1 METMPSDKVSMKTS
15 ENRRSTKPVMERR
28 RRARINESL
37 GELKKLILDAL
48 KKDNARHSKLE
59 KADILE
65 MTVKHLQNIQRQ
77 QTATRTLSDPLVMSK
92 FRAGFNECAKEVT
105 RYFSKIDGVDL
116 PVRQRLVSHL
126 ADCLSSLSTQ
136 PCSSLSST
144 HPGGVQVPTNTN
156 NVLNTVHLLPTRL
169 PSGEIAF
176 ILPGENETSH
186 QHLNMLPTYPPA
198 TTFLP
203 PSPVS
208 VLGSS
213 GILSPAA
220 SDRTESSPSP
230 INGILTATPLNT
242 CKSISP
248 IPSYHQLE
256 KQENER
262 VWRPW

>member
-1 METMPSDKVSMKTS
+1 MPSDKPSMKTT
-15 ENRRSTKPVMERR
+15 ENRRSTKPIMERR

-65 MTVKHLQNIQRQ
+65 MTVKHLQNLQRQ
-77 QTATRTLSDPLVMSK
+77 QTATCTVGDPLVMSK

-116 PVRQRLVSHL
+116 SVRQRLASHL
-126 ADCLSSLSTQ
+126 ADCLSSLSTEHCNGL
-136 PCSSLSST
+136 PST
-144 HPGGVQVPTNTN
+144 HPVGVHASTNK
-156 NVLNTVHLLPTRL
+156 VLNAVHVLPTRL
-169 PSGEIAF
+169 PSGEIAY

-186 QHLNMLPTYPPA
+186 QYLSMVSTHPPLS
-198 TTFLP
+198 TLLP
-203 PSPVS
+203 PSPVN

-230 INGILTATPLNT
+230 VNSLLTATHFTTSKPVFEP
-242 CKSISP
+242 ISP
-248 IPSYHQLE
+248 TPSYHQLE
-256 KQENER
+256 KQENGC